1 LYYTG
6 VIGGDNA
13 DDDVP
18 VPILNRGPYKLVG
31 GIQVVTTDDLGS
43 YPNAFLTDG
52 ETAFQCFVYLDGNVR
67 TGNASD
73 CGTDPAQPACGT
85 GTYQECQCGTDLSC
99 HACIHSGYKNLLN
112 IYDTFKLEVLTQPDA
127 SRQNSVSAQIVVKT
141 SPSDTTYAI
150 ETFPLPPLPEQKWT
164 MITISKKDRQIF
176 VYYNSTLVLSKKAL
190 HTFSIVPPASQM
202 PAYAGDTTLSG
213 TIAMVAFYPSHQTTS
228 DVTTTYGQM
237 VDTRGNLNT
246 LQAVPTSSS
255 YTVNDTS
262 TWGIINTLCLD
273 GSCFLNRSVAPKIVP
288 TIPSIYSPLETSYA

>member
-1 LYYTG
+1 MIAPTRTKLF
-6 VIGGDNA
+6 
-13 DDDVP
+13 DVRYFAEY
-18 VPILNRGPYKLVG
+18 VNSRLRIHHESG
-31 GIQVVTTDDLGS
+31 GIPQL
-43 YPNAFLTDG
+43 PG
-52 ETAFQCFVYLDGNVR
+52 ESFGN
-67 TGNASD
+67 
-73 CGTDPAQPACGT
+73 
-85 GTYQECQCGTDLSC
+85 YE
-99 HACIHSGYKNLLN
+99 I
-112 IYDTFKLEVLTQPDA
+112 I
-127 SRQNSVSAQIVVKT
+127 
-141 SPSDTTYAI
+141 
-150 ETFPLPPLPEQKWT
+150 LPPLPEQKWT